1 MLLQYLP
8 LYVYIYICSCF
19 RIEKLKLNHINESA
33 RQLLENDTPI
43 KKKKKPFNKKIYK
56 NDTNLST
63 EYWKLSNLTHANP
76 GV

>member
-1 MLLQYLP
+1 MFLFEDGKIKVKPYKR
-8 LYVYIYICSCF
+8 ICKAAF
-19 RIEKLKLNHINESA
+19 RKCYAN
-33 RQLLENDTPI
+33 Q

>member
-8 LYVYIYICSCF
+8 LYVYISICSCL
-19 RIEKLKLNHINESA
+19 RMEKLKLNHINEST
-33 RQLLENDTPI
+33 RQLLENVTPI
-43 KKKKKPFNKKIYK
+43 KKKKKPFNTKIYK